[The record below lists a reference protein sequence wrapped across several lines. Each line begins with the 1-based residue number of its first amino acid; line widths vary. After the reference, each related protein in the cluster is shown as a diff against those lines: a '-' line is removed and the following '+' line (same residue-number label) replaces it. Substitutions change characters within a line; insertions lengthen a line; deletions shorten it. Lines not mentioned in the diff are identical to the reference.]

1 MMKLK
6 DFLCLLAGVAL
17 LALAFQVKGF
27 LEEATPYNAFQ
38 AQTYDHMQT
47 EEEIHPYIRSKPL

>member
-1 MMKLK
+1 MMKIK

-27 LEEATPYNAFQ
+27 VEETTPCNAFQ
-38 AQTYDHMQT
+38 TQVCDHMQT
-47 EEEIHPYIRSKPL
+47 EEKIYPYIRSKPL

>member
-1 MMKLK
+1 MMKIK

-27 LEEATPYNAFQ
+27 VEETTPCNAFQ
-38 AQTYDHMQT
+38 TQVCDHMQT
-47 EEEIHPYIRSKPL
+47 EEKIYPYIR

>member
-1 MMKLK
+1 MMKIK

-27 LEEATPYNAFQ
+27 VEEATPCDTFQ
-38 AQTYDHMQT
+38 TQICDHKQA

>member
-1 MMKLK
+1 MMKIK

-27 LEEATPYNAFQ
+27 VEEATPCDTFQ
-38 AQTYDHMQT
+38 TQICDHKQA
-47 EEEIHPYIRSKPL
+47 EE

>member
-1 MMKLK
+1 MMKIK

-27 LEEATPYNAFQ
+27 AEETAPVFVNQ
-38 AQTYDHMQT
+38 ANVYESVQAD
-47 EEEIHPYIRSKPL
+47 EEMHQLACCD